1 MYLVFEIA
9 PSATTH
15 SLTHRVP
22 ATRTAETRERK
33 GGPHIPGTGG
43 LRTNSV
49 EVSGKSVVAVSRPVV
64 LGPVKTEVDD
74 LWSEGNGGDP
84 L

>member
-1 MYLVFEIA
+1 M
-9 PSATTH
+9 
-15 SLTHRVP
+15 
-22 ATRTAETRERK
+22 
-33 GGPHIPGTGG
+33 
-43 LRTNSV
+43 